1 MRTRSAP
8 SWPRYG
14 AILLLLALTLA
25 PAGYGVGQ
33 QVADSTFDVSVA
45 RPAHTSSRPVV
56 MIDEAH
62 RNFHTAAGRYEPFA
76 RLLRNDGY
84 RVVRGTEKVTPA
96 ALQGVSVFVV
106 SNAEG
111 AEVAGESWS
120 PAFTEAECDVLRDW
134 VRAGGA
140 LLLIADH
147 APFGKAAENLARR
160 FDVEF
165 GKGFVYDSTASQAGA
180 PTHLIFSR
188 SDSGHA
194 GLGDHAILRGRD
206 SSERIARVIT
216 FTGQSMTVPQGGV
229 ALLKLSDNAREG
241 ASRDD
246 VWARRGTSVAG
257 RAQGIALTFGR
268 GRMVVLGEA
277 AMLSAQIARWEQ
289 DGKVHEFLM
298 GMNHP
303 GSDDKQFAL
312 NVMRWLTRV
321 LN

>member
-1 MRTRSAP
+1 MRTTSSPNRSRCIA
-8 SWPRYG
+8 
-14 AILLLLALTLA
+14 LLQFLGLTLA
-25 PAGYGVGQ
+25 PTGNGAGQ

-45 RPAHTSSRPVV
+45 RPAHTRRRPMV

-62 RNFHTAAGRYEPFA
+62 QNFHTAVGRYEPFA

-84 RVVRGTEKVTPA
+84 RIVRGMEKVTPA
-96 ALQGVSVFVV
+96 TLRGVNVFVI

-111 AEVAGESWS
+111 AHAAGDSVS
-120 PAFTEAECDVLRDW
+120 AAFTETECDAIRDW

-160 FDVEF
+160 FGVEF
-165 GKGFVYDSTASQAGA
+165 GGGFVFDSSASLAGA
-180 PTHLIFSR
+180 PTQLVFSR
-188 SDSGHA
+188 SDG

-206 SSERIARVIT
+206 PSERVARVVT
-216 FTGQSMTVPQGGV
+216 FTGQSMTVPPGGV

-246 VWARRGTSVAG
+246 VSARRGASVAG
-257 RAQGIALTFGR
+257 RAQGIARPFGR
-268 GRMVVLGEA
+268 GRVVVLGEA

-289 DGKVHEFLM
+289 DGKPHEFLM

-303 GSDDKQFAL
+303 GTDDKQFAL

>member
-1 MRTRSAP
+1 MRTTPPPYR
-8 SWPRYG
+8 PRCG
-14 AILLLLALTLA
+14 AILLSLALTLV
-25 PAGYGVGQ
+25 PTGHGVGQ

-45 RPAHTSSRPVV
+45 RPAHTRSRPVV

-62 RNFHTAAGRYEPFA
+62 QNFHTAVGRYEPFA

-96 ALQGVSVFVV
+96 ALRGVNVFVI

-111 AEVAGESWS
+111 ANAAGDSLS
-120 PAFTEAECDVLRDW
+120 AAFTETECDVIRDW

-140 LLLIADH
+140 LLLVADH
-147 APFGKAAENLARR
+147 APFGRAAENLARR

-165 GKGFVYDSTASQAGA
+165 GKGFVYDSTASLEGGL
-180 PTHLIFSR
+180 TFLVFSR
-188 SDSGHA
+188 PDSG
-194 GLGDHAILRGRD
+194 LGNHVILRGRD
-206 SSERIARVIT
+206 PSERVARVIT
-216 FTGQSMTVPQGGV
+216 FTGQSMTVPPRGV

-241 ASRDD
+241 PTRDD
-246 VWARRGTSVAG
+246 VLARRGAPAAG

-268 GRMVVLGEA
+268 GRVVVLGEA

-289 DGKVHEFLM
+289 DGKTHEFLM